1 MLALYGTS
9 LGSRQPM
16 YIFRGRSGAV
26 INGYCRVPR
35 GSLIKV
41 QRTQS
46 LSLEVF
52 TTDVRWQSHNVW
64 YMRTTLQRHALT
76 KKSCTYSSGTTSNTV
91 PVGNRVAEALT
102 NGDTPVS
109 HTGDGLEHVLGQVV
123 GSLLVDV
130 VLNVEESGT
139 CLNRR
144 AALGDVS
151 KEPILGVLDQVGA
164 VLVVIVGVN
173 VEVDDVVTEVSHV
186 SLALTSAAGVRWAHV
201 GGDLAN
207 NVAESHLVLP
217 HLLLAV
223 NLGNG
228 TEVQVGPGVGSK
240 LVTLGVHTLED
251 TGEFRSDVDLAL
263 VDVVTSD
270 EESGLSVVLLHQVED
285 VRSEDLLWAIIVG
298 QSNRTRCDTA
308 VDAVASILN

>member
-1 MLALYGTS
+1 
-9 LGSRQPM
+9 M

-26 INGYCRVPR
+26 INGYCRCPR

-76 KKSCTYSSGTTSNTV
+76 KKSCTYSSGTTSNAV

-102 NGDTPVS
+102 NGDTLVS
-109 HTGDGLEHVLGQVV
+109 HIGDGLEHVLSQVV
-123 GSLLVDV
+123 GGLLVDIM
-130 VLNVEESGT
+130 LNVEESGAS
-139 CLNRR
+139 LSRR
-144 AALGDVS
+144 SALSDVS

-164 VLVVIVGVN
+164 VLFVVIGVD

-186 SLALTSAAGVRWAHV
+186 GLALASAAGVRWAHV

-207 NVAESHLVLP
+207 DVAESHLVLP

-223 NLGNG
+223 DLGNG
-228 TEVQVGPGVGSK
+228 TEV
-240 LVTLGVHTLED
+240 
-251 TGEFRSDVDLAL
+251 
-263 VDVVTSD
+263 
-270 EESGLSVVLLHQVED
+270 
-285 VRSEDLLWAIIVG
+285 
-298 QSNRTRCDTA
+298 
-308 VDAVASILN
+308 